1 MGYESTFNGGD
12 FSEDAVIEN
21 IERLNNEIKE
31 LSSGMSEAIIEKITE
46 KDSSSYYS
54 IDMDDYYGKFYDS
67 EDFANLLS
75 KYLVKGKADL
85 SWTGEDGAIEAIR
98 VIPNKT
104 IDLINIM
111 VPEYMIDGV
120 RKYMDEYEKNKK

>member
-1 MGYESTFNGGD
+1 MGYESTFNGGE
-12 FSEDAVIEN
+12 FSEDAEIEN
-21 IERLNNEIKE
+21 IEKLNKEIEK
-31 LSSGMSEAIIEKITE
+31 LSSGMSEAIIGKITE
-46 KDSSSYYS
+46 KDSKPYYD
-54 IDMDDYYGKFYDS
+54 INMDDYYGKFYDS
-67 EDFANLLS
+67 EDFANLQS
-75 KYLVKGKADL
+75 KYLVKGKVDL

-104 IDLINIM
+104 IDHINIM